1 MAAPVVCGLSC
12 KPCAALF
19 SEVWHKF
26 SEAVLK
32 CPFSLCSGLG
42 AQIEPM
48 WINLEGLDN
57 PISFDGAEALVPVL
71 KKVLRGWTLSEVA
84 EGCGTPRIRL
94 RLGAHG
100 YERRSPWLEAGTA
113 IALPDPVDA
122 VCDLLLDIERAY
134 VEDAVARGDPAL
146 SILHA
151 AAVQIGEGG
160 LVIFPS
166 THATGKS
173 LLTVA
178 LAHAGFRVFA
188 DDQLPI
194 ITGQQTAGI
203 APGFL
208 PRLRRPLPESVGS
221 ELTAFIRSH
230 AGPQSGSF
238 RYVDLGPQRLAP
250 LGVQAPIKGVVLLDR
265 VEGAMPTVEPVSEPE
280 VLKACVLQNFGRKQN
295 ALQVLDTL
303 HALVQG
309 AECVKL
315 TYDDAPQA
323 VALLKEMYA

>member
-1 MAAPVVCGLSC
+1 
-12 KPCAALF
+12 
-19 SEVWHKF
+19 
-26 SEAVLK
+26 
-32 CPFSLCSGLG
+32 
-42 AQIEPM
+42 M
-48 WINLEGLDN
+48 WISLEGLDN
-57 PISFDGAEALVPVL
+57 PISFDGTEALVPVL
-71 KKVLRGWTLSEVA
+71 KKVLRGWMLSEVA
-84 EGCGTPRIRL
+84 EGCGTPNIRL
-94 RLGAHG
+94 RVGARG

-113 IALPDPVDA
+113 LALLDPVDA

-134 VEDAVARGDPAL
+134 VEGAANRNEPEL

-151 AAVQIGEGG
+151 AAVQMGEGG
-160 LVIFPS
+160 LVVFPS

-194 ITGQQTAGI
+194 ITGKQTAGI

-230 AGPQSGSF
+230 AGPQSDRF
-238 RYVDLGPQRLAP
+238 RYVDLDQKRLAP
-250 LGVQAPIKGVVLLDR
+250 LGTQAPIKGVVLLER
-265 VEGAMPTVEPVSEPE
+265 VEGSTPAVEPVSEPQI
-280 VLKACVLQNFGRKQN
+280 LKACVLQNFGRTQN

-303 HALVQG
+303 HAMVQG
-309 AECVKL
+309 AKCVKL

-323 VALLKEMYA
+323 VALLKEVYT

>member
-1 MAAPVVCGLSC
+1 
-12 KPCAALF
+12 
-19 SEVWHKF
+19 
-26 SEAVLK
+26 
-32 CPFSLCSGLG
+32 
-42 AQIEPM
+42 M

-71 KKVLRGWTLSEVA
+71 KKVLRGWTLKEVP
-84 EGCGTPRIRL
+84 EGSGTPRIRL

-122 VCDLLLDIERAY
+122 VCDLLLDVERAY
-134 VEDAVARGDPAL
+134 VEDAASRNAPEL
-146 SILHA
+146 SILHVA
-151 AAVQIGEGG
+151 AIEMGEGG
-160 LVIFPS
+160 LVVFPS

-173 LLTVA
+173 LLTAA

-194 ITGQQTAGI
+194 ITGQQTTGI

-208 PRLRRPLPESVGS
+208 PRLRRPLPESVGA
-221 ELTAFIRSH
+221 ELTTFIRSH
-230 AGPQSGSF
+230 AGPHSGRF
-238 RYVDLGPQRLAP
+238 RYVDLDQERLAP

-265 VEGAMPTVEPVSEPE
+265 VEGAMPAVEPVSEPE

-303 HALVQG
+303 HAMVQG
-309 AECVKL
+309 AKCVKL

-323 VALLKEMYA
+323 VALLQEMYA